1 VSDDPGCAG
10 YGAPPGDEAVD
21 AAGRL
26 RPEYAALARVHSQ
39 LGVQGASAAAAAL
52 RGERETR
59 GVVVGSWVDGRQ
71 HVRPLPMDP
80 VPRVVPLAEWTR
92 IAVGVEQRHRAL
104 NAFLADAYRA
114 AGRRRGD
121 PDRAPEVVRAGVVP
135 EWAVA
140 HSPGRD
146 PDAVGLAWRGQ
157 PRATVAG
164 MDVLRTADGSW
175 LVLGDDLRVPSGIG
189 YALANRETAATA
201 VPALFAS
208 AGIEPVDPWTAVPV
222 LRAALDAAAPPACDG
237 TPRCALLSSGTSD
250 PAWFEHELLADALG
264 MPVLR
269 AADLWSRP
277 DGGVEAS
284 LAGRRVPV
292 DVLYR
297 RFDDA
302 ELAAHRTATGQPLLA
317 LLTEGVRSG
326 HLGLAN
332 VPGNGLADDK
342 AMYAW
347 VPAMIRFYLGEEPL
361 LESVPTWVLADDA
374 QWAEVR
380 ERLHELV
387 LKPVDGYGGSGV
399 VVGPLCSSLELAQLQ
414 AEVAAAPHRFVAQ
427 EPVVFS
433 TAPTL
438 VEGRVRP
445 RHVDL
450 RVFSVAGARTR
461 ALPAPLTRVALRPRS
476 LVTNAGRGGGS
487 KDTWLLTT

>member
-1 VSDDPGCAG
+1 MSELLASYPSCRN
-10 YGAPPGDEAVD
+10 DEAVD
-21 AAGRL
+21 PDGRL
-26 RPEYAALARVHSQ
+26 RNGYTVLEPCLAALAAA
-39 LGVQGASAAAAAL
+39 GPGAAAGAVTA
-52 RGERETR
+52 ERRER
-59 GVVVGSWVDGRQ
+59 GVVVGTWVDGRQ
-71 HVRPLPMDP
+71 HVRSLPMDP
-80 VPRVVPLAEWTR
+80 VPRVVPGADWTR
-92 IAVGVEQRHRAL
+92 IATGVEQRHRAL

-140 HSPGRD
+140 HSPGRV

-157 PRATVAG
+157 PRAAVAS
-164 MDVLRTADGSW
+164 MDVLRAADGSW
-175 LVLGDDLRVPSGIG
+175 LVLEDNLRVPSGIG
-189 YALANRETAATA
+189 YALANRDTARAA
-201 VPALFAS
+201 VPSLFSS
-208 AGIEPVDPWTAVPV
+208 AGTEPVDPWTAVPL

-237 TPRCALLSSGTSD
+237 APRCALLSAGTSD
-250 PAWFEHELLADALG
+250 VAWFEHELLAGALDV
-264 MPVLR
+264 PVLR
-269 AADLWSRP
+269 AADLWPRP
-277 DGGVEAS
+277 EGGVEADVE
-284 LAGRRVPV
+284 GRRVPI

-297 RFDDA
+297 RFDDG
-302 ELAAHRTATGQPLLA
+302 ELPAHRTATGQPLQA
-317 LLTEGVRSG
+317 LLAEGVRSG
-326 HLGLAN
+326 TLGLAN

-347 VPAMIRFYLGEEPL
+347 VPAMIRFYLGEEPVL
-361 LESVPTWVLADDA
+361 DSVRTWVLADDA

-414 AEVAAAPHRFVAQ
+414 AEVAASPHRFVAQ
-427 EPVVFS
+427 EPVLFS

-461 ALPAPLTRVALRPRS
+461 ALPAPLTRVALSPRS
-476 LVTNAGRGGGS
+476 LVTNSSRGGGS
-487 KDTWLLTT
+487 KDTWLVT